1 MDTRKITRIAMLTA
15 VALVIF
21 VVENQIPVP
30 IPVPG
35 VKLGLANAVT
45 LFAMWTLGRR
55 EAGAVLFL
63 RIILGSLVCGT
74 ISAMLYSISGA
85 VLCYIAMCFVMQI
98 LTMKQMWIMSIIGAV
113 FHNIGQ
119 MLAAV
124 LITSTTALIAYLP
137 VLMVSAVITGL
148 FTGLCAQYAAAHY
161 KKIKGDRS

>member
-1 MDTRKITRIAMLTA
+1 MGTRKITRIAMLTA

-45 LFAMWTLGRR
+45 LFTMWTLGRK
-55 EAGAVLFL
+55 EAGLVLFL

-74 ISAMLYSISGA
+74 VSAMLYSISGA
-85 VLCYIAMCFVMQI
+85 VLCYLAMCFVMRFLPQN
-98 LTMKQMWIMSIIGAV
+98 QMWIMSIIGAI

-119 MLAAV
+119 IIAAV
-124 LITSTTALIAYLP
+124 AITSTPALVAYLP

-148 FTGLCAQYAAAHY
+148 FTGFAAQYAVGHY
-161 KKIKGDRS
+161 KKIKGD

>member
-1 MDTRKITRIAMLTA
+1 MLNTRKLTRMAMLTA

-21 VVENQIPVP
+21 VVENQIPIP

-45 LFAMWTLGRR
+45 LFAMWTLSRK
-55 EAGAVLFL
+55 EAGIVLFL

-74 ISAMLYSISGA
+74 VSAMLYSISGA
-85 VLCYIAMCFVMQI
+85 VLCYLAMCFVMRI
-98 LTMKQMWIMSIIGAV
+98 LSPNQMWIMSIIGAV

-119 MLAAV
+119 ILAAIV
-124 LITSTTALIAYLP
+124 ITSTPALLAYLP

-148 FTGLCAQYAAAHY
+148 FTGLCAQFAAGHY
-161 KKIKGDRS
+161 KKIKGE

>member
-1 MDTRKITRIAMLTA
+1 MLNTKKLTRMAMLTA

-21 VVENQIPVP
+21 VVENQIPIP

-45 LFAMWTLGRR
+45 LFAMWTLGRK
-55 EAGAVLFL
+55 EAGIVLFL

-74 ISAMLYSISGA
+74 VSAMLYSISGA
-85 VLCYIAMCFVMQI
+85 VLCYLAMCFVMRI
-98 LTMKQMWIMSIIGAV
+98 LGQNQMWIMSIIGAV

-119 MLAAV
+119 ILAAIV
-124 LITSTTALIAYLP
+124 ITSTPALLAYLP

-148 FTGLCAQYAAAHY
+148 FTGLCAQFAAGHY
-161 KKIKGDRS
+161 KKIKGE